1 MSGYDEIGAMEFSKG
16 FLLMQGNVDV
26 LRKTLVEEYGLD
38 ETTANW
44 HIEQAQQWVAQT
56 RKERN
61 WKDGECGGWYKP
73 QESGRKNERKSVKT
87 GIV

>member
-16 FLLMQGNVDV
+16 FLLIQGNMDT
-26 LRKTLVEEYGLD
+26 LRKMLVEEYGLN
-38 ETTANW
+38 EATASW
-44 HIEQAQQWVAQT
+44 HIKQAQQWATQT

-73 QESGRKNERKSVKT
+73 QEYERKA
-87 GIV
+87 GENQ